1 MNSTVSKPTQDAGFT
16 LIELVMAIVVLFI
29 ALAAS
34 TQIIVSMVAA
44 TVAQRHID
52 LATSVA
58 TDAMETAVAY
68 DCGGQLLAPSWADGA
83 TETAT
88 DGPIHTFYSNLQS
101 RCKVAVDTPVGV
113 TPVCPAQTTSPPS
126 ATDGATDAVFNRGWA
141 PVADQTQTDLG
152 SRRFVVYKKA
162 TSFDHSASGSVNS
175 GGGRLAVCTT
185 IRLSWKY
192 IKTTGA
198 ASKPDDGTN
207 DSLRLQRRVHVQW
220 SEPNQTR
227 VRSRDLVQL
236 SALPPDSK
244 VAVNLGRISVATGV
258 GGSATLR
265 VPITNQSLTLVA
277 DDDATSGI
285 VNFPFLADGTYTISR
300 PGSAVDR
307 TIVLNA
313 SSRSQCWLTGG
324 NVVSFDRTTCHG

>member
-1 MNSTVSKPTQDAGFT
+1 MTMTTHTPAPQPPQLAVWYPRGVAILGAALGGLGLVMWIAAHWDT
-16 LIELVMAIVVLFI
+16 LGRTGHFALLQGLVLVMA
-29 ALAAS
+29 A
-34 TQIIVSMVAA
+34 
-44 TVAQRHID
+44 
-52 LATSVA
+52 
-58 TDAMETAVAY
+58 
-68 DCGGQLLAPSWADGA
+68 
-83 TETAT
+83 
-88 DGPIHTFYSNLQS
+88 
-101 RCKVAVDTPVGV
+101 
-113 TPVCPAQTTSPPS
+113 
-126 ATDGATDAVFNRGWA
+126 
-141 PVADQTQTDLG
+141 
-152 SRRFVVYKKA
+152 
-162 TSFDHSASGSVNS
+162 
-175 GGGRLAVCTT
+175 
-185 IRLSWKY
+185 
-192 IKTTGA
+192 GA

-300 PGSAVDR
+300 PGSAVDK
-307 TIVLNA
+307 TIILNA